1 MKSILNCTFISAALL
16 AAPVSFADTAVDEP
30 VSTEGMELV
39 TKDRRGSIY
48 ADPGVDW
55 SIYQRIILDDATVSF
70 RKNWQRDQNRNRAAR
85 VSTQDMEKIKQS
97 LSELFSEV
105 FEEELSSQG
114 GYEIVEASGEDVLR
128 ITPRIVDLDVY
139 APDTHYSGGIT
150 RSYTDSSGEMTLKLE
165 IYDSVTGDLISVAS
179 DRQVAPWRGYVQWT
193 TGVSNRADARMML
206 QKSAEGFRT
215 RLDEATAKAPAE

>member
-1 MKSILNCTFISAALL
+1 MKSILNRTFLSAVLLIS
-16 AAPVSFADTAVDEP
+16 PVAFAEGTGEES
-30 VSTEGMELV
+30 VSTEDMELV

-48 ADPGVDW
+48 ADPNVDW
-55 SIYQRIILDDATVSF
+55 SIYGRIILDDATVAF

-85 VSTQDMEKIKQS
+85 VTTQDMENIKQG

-105 FEEELSSQG
+105 FTEELSGSG

-139 APDTHYSGGIT
+139 APDTKYSGGIN
-150 RSYTDSSGEMTLKLE
+150 RSYTDSSGKMTLKLE
-165 IYDSVTGDLISVAS
+165 IHDSVTGDLIAVAS
-179 DRQVAPWRGYVQWT
+179 DRQESPYRDYFQWT
-193 TGVSNRADARMML
+193 TGVSNRADARRML

-215 RLDEATAKAPAE
+215 RLDEATGKAPTE